1 MKEGGEREKEKEK
14 ILEPVQG
21 DGSGEGKQKM
31 ERRKRG
37 EERRGMER
45 KRLICYSCGAVLAD
59 SPGAAG
65 GPDHVWPG
73 DARRWRSLYK

>member
-59 SPGAAG
+59 SPGAAR
-65 GPDHVWPG
+65 
-73 DARRWRSLYK
+73 A